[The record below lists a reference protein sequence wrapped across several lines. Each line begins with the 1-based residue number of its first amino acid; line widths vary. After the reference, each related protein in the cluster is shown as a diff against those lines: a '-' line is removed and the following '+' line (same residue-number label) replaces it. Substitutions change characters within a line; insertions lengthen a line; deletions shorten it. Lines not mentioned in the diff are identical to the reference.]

1 VATKAFDGHICA
13 ETMDLIVKRQIVIR
27 DESGKPVRYHPLYQL
42 FLIPIKSKRVH
53 AIIVHDCNALNTG
66 RFPSGRVFAMNPVV
80 FQ

>member
-1 VATKAFDGHICA
+1 VATKAFDGHICGA
-13 ETMDLIVKRQIVIR
+13 TMDLIVKREIVITH
-27 DESGKPVRYHPLYQL
+27 ESGKPVRYHPLYQL